1 MASSIILAIA
11 IGSAHGQVKNGVPP
25 FPELA
30 EKLKTHWIDGDTL
43 FYIKGDTIALR
54 EIETGLETYMPYG
67 DYDIKSLFVRGN
79 EIALT
84 AKTRETFWD
93 DFLSWIQFQYDAEN
107 DIYNG
112 IICQINTARCEV
124 KVSGNYLMR
133 DFQPFQ
139 KGYVFAKSEWSSD
152 YAFIADSPSE
162 FRSMLVFLVDGRSTQ
177 SPNSK
182 IGGVRSLFAIGD
194 SVFVDIHNARHDEFP
209 SGAGVYQWKKDG
221 LFRISLMVL
230 NDRYDEGGFNGRYYD
245 LGGGVLQTDGRNWM
259 LSFYDVYDG
268 KMVDFNNRGVCGRYL
283 KIDKTK
289 SAVFYQ
295 NSVFVYIGGD
305 LKKHAVTCF

>member
-11 IGSAHGQVKNGVPP
+11 VGSAHGQEKNGTPP

-43 FYIKGDTIALR
+43 FYVSGDTIVLR
-54 EIETGLETYMPYG
+54 EIDTGLETYIPYG

-84 AKTRETFWD
+84 AKSRETFWD

-107 DIYNG
+107 DVYNG
-112 IICQINTARCEV
+112 IVCQIDTTRCEV

-139 KGYVFAKSEWSSD
+139 KGYVFAKSDWSSD
-152 YAFIADSPSE
+152 FAFIADWPSE
-162 FRSMLVFLVDGRSTQ
+162 FRSMLVFLVGGRSTQ

-194 SVFVDIHNARHDEFP
+194 SVFVDIHNARRDEFP

-221 LFRISLMVL
+221 LLRISLMVL
-230 NDRYDEGGFNGRYYD
+230 NDRYDEAGFNGRVYD
-245 LGGGVLQTDGRNWM
+245 FYSGTLQTDGRNWV
-259 LSFYDVYDG
+259 LSSYVSYDG
-268 KMVDFNNRGVCGRYL
+268 KLVLLNNRGVCGRYL
-283 KIDKTK
+283 NINKTK

-295 NSVFVYIGGD
+295 GNAFVYIGGD
-305 LKKHAVTCF
+305 LKKHAVPCF